1 MVAERELSR
10 WNLIIMTVCY
20 EDGGIGQA
28 GEADL
33 VGDFEIYMVAVEY
46 DEGGNCGGFGKA
58 EGFSNSGQIN

>member
-1 MVAERELSR
+1 
-10 WNLIIMTVCY
+10 MTVRY

-46 DEGGNCGGFGKA
+46 DEGGNGGGFGKA
-58 EGFSNSGQIN
+58 EGFSNSGQSN